1 MMIHVLFFVL
11 HFLSTHL
18 CLKVEGT
25 QTILKKDLELERQ
38 LRLINKPPLK
48 SIYTKFGDIIDCI
61 DIYKQPSL
69 DHPLL
74 KDHKLQRKPN
84 FHNVIG
90 ESSEKNLG
98 IKSMFELSKDECPKG
113 TVPIFRTTKDDLI
126 REQSMLNDHIL
137 IKDLPGVHLAEISL
151 RPSYAPF
158 YGVAGINSIYNPR
171 VDSKFQISMTHVWVE
186 KGTVESNNKISLGW
200 HVAPGIYGD
209 YDSHFYTSWT
219 TDNYNKTGCYNIR
232 CPGFVQTSKKIYL
245 GQRIT
250 NTSICGGQTIDSF
263 LAISQDTKSK
273 NWWIIINNKFIG
285 YFPAKL
291 FSNMSTADHVG
302 WGGRTK
308 TRPSTDSPQM
318 GSGHLP
324 NDTACYFRQMWFK
337 DPSAVARGPKSNQV
351 YPLVDKPTCYD
362 IKNYGDKG
370 GHNGYYFEFGG
381 PGGSCGD

>member
-1 MMIHVLFFVL
+1 
-11 HFLSTHL
+11 
-18 CLKVEGT
+18 
-25 QTILKKDLELERQ
+25 
-38 LRLINKPPLK
+38 
-48 SIYTKFGDIIDCI
+48 
-61 DIYKQPSL
+61 
-69 DHPLL
+69 
-74 KDHKLQRKPN
+74 
-84 FHNVIG
+84 
-90 ESSEKNLG
+90 
-98 IKSMFELSKDECPKG
+98 
-113 TVPIFRTTKDDLI
+113 
-126 REQSMLNDHIL
+126 MLNDHIL

-219 TDNYNKTGCYNIR
+219 
-232 CPGFVQTSKKIYL
+232 
-245 GQRIT
+245 
-250 NTSICGGQTIDSF
+250 
-263 LAISQDTKSK
+263 DTKSK